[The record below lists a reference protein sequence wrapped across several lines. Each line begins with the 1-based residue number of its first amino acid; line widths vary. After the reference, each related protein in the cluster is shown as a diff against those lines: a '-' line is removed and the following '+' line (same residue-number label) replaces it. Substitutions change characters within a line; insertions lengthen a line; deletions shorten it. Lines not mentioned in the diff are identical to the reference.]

1 MGGFFVIWSGWEDG
15 GGNSHE
21 SLSVEWFTD
30 QQEPPHE
37 ADLRVR
43 VAGPFETSE
52 EGRFWIRC
60 CEGGMT
66 DEEIV
71 AAMNDWKPDL
81 PHGAVRSDE

>member
-1 MGGFFVIWSGWEDG
+1 MGGFFVIWRWWEDR

-21 SLSVEWFTD
+21 EVSVEWYT
-30 QQEPPHE
+30 QQQDPPHE
-37 ADLRVR
+37 ADNAVL
-43 VAGPFETSE
+43 AGPFETSA

-60 CEGGMT
+60 YEEGMT